1 VRQESCD
8 GRRPPDS
15 QSRVGRALTDALAA
29 ERLRIVATLVRTTGD
44 WDLAED
50 AVADAVE
57 RALQRWPDDGVPE
70 NPAAWL
76 TTTARRRAIDL
87 IRRANAERRRL
98 AEMGALEELRGPDRS
113 TEAPSVDDDR
123 LRLVFT
129 CCHPALPMEAR
140 VALTLKAVSGLST
153 AAIARTF
160 LTTEATMSQR
170 LLRAKRKISNAGIS
184 FRVPS
189 ASMLSERLDGVLA
202 VIYLVFTSGYAGSAR
217 ELADEAIR
225 LGRLLVEL
233 MPDSDEARGLLGLML
248 LHHARREARTV
259 GDELITLEHQDRSR
273 WDAEAIAEALA
284 LAQPPGNTRGP
295 YRVQADLAAV
305 HATAND
311 VTDTNWPAIVGL
323 YDELLRL
330 MPSPIVELNRA
341 SAVGMSDGPLA
352 GLAALDAVAKEPKLA
367 GYHLLPAARAD
378 LLARAGLRA
387 EAVLSLDEAMAL
399 APTGQETRQIA
410 RRRTE
415 LIADIEQ
422 SDRPD

>member
-1 VRQESCD
+1 MREETSD
-8 GRRPPDS
+8 ERRSLDS
-15 QSRVGRALTDALAA
+15 ESRVGRVLTDAVAA
-29 ERLRIVATLVRTTGD
+29 ERLRIVATLIRTTGD

-57 RALQRWPDDGVPE
+57 RALQRWPYAGVPE

-87 IRRANAERRRL
+87 IRRATAERRRL
-98 AEMGALEELRGPDRS
+98 AEMSALDELRARDMH
-113 TEAPSVDDDR
+113 TEESSVDDDR

-153 AAIARTF
+153 AAIARAF
-160 LTTEATMSQR
+160 LITEATMSQR

-189 ASMLSERLDGVLA
+189 ASTLPERLDGVLA
-202 VIYLVFTSGYAGSAR
+202 VIYLVFTSGYAGSAA

-233 MPDSDEARGLLGLML
+233 MPDSDEARGLLALML
-248 LHHARREARTV
+248 LHHARREARMV

-273 WDAEAIAEALA
+273 WDADAIAEALS
-284 LAQPPGNTRGP
+284 LAQPPGIERGR
-295 YRVQADLAAV
+295 YRVEADLAAV
-305 HATAND
+305 HAGAND
-311 VTDTNWPAIVGL
+311 VTGTDWPAIVGL

-341 SAVGMSDGPLA
+341 IAVGMSDGPLA
-352 GLAALDAVAKEPKLA
+352 GIAALDAVADEPPLV
-367 GYHLLPAARAD
+367 GYHLLHAARAD
-378 LLARAGLRA
+378 LLARSGLPA
-387 EAVLSLDEAMAL
+387 EAVLALDEAMAL
-399 APTGQETRQIA
+399 APTEQEIRQID
-410 RRRTE
+410 RRRSE
-415 LIADIEQ
+415 LIADIER
-422 SDRPD
+422 SDQP

>member
-1 VRQESCD
+1 V
-8 GRRPPDS
+8 
-15 QSRVGRALTDALAA
+15 AA
-29 ERLRIVATLVRTTGD
+29 ERLRIVATLIRTTGD

-57 RALQRWPDDGVPE
+57 RALQRWPYAGVPE

-87 IRRANAERRRL
+87 IRRATAERRRL
-98 AEMGALEELRGPDRS
+98 AEMSALDELRARDMH
-113 TEAPSVDDDR
+113 TEESSVDDDR

-153 AAIARTF
+153 AAIARAF
-160 LTTEATMSQR
+160 LITEATMSQR

-189 ASMLSERLDGVLA
+189 ASTLPERLDGVLA
-202 VIYLVFTSGYAGSAR
+202 VIYLVFTSGYAGSAA

-233 MPDSDEARGLLGLML
+233 MPDSDEARGLLALML
-248 LHHARREARTV
+248 LHHARREARMV

-273 WDAEAIAEALA
+273 WDADAIAEALS
-284 LAQPPGNTRGP
+284 LAQPPGIERGR
-295 YRVQADLAAV
+295 YRVEADLAAV
-305 HATAND
+305 HAGAND
-311 VTDTNWPAIVGL
+311 VTGTDWPAIVGL

-341 SAVGMSDGPLA
+341 IAVGMSDGPLA
-352 GLAALDAVAKEPKLA
+352 GIAALDAVADEPPLV
-367 GYHLLPAARAD
+367 GYHLLHAARAD
-378 LLARAGLRA
+378 LLARSGLPA
-387 EAVLSLDEAMAL
+387 EAVLALDEAMAL
-399 APTGQETRQIA
+399 APTEQEIRQID
-410 RRRTE
+410 RRRSE
-415 LIADIEQ
+415 LIADIER
-422 SDRPD
+422 SDQP

>member
-1 VRQESCD
+1 VREETSD
-8 GRRPPDS
+8 ERRPPDS
-15 QSRVGRALTDALAA
+15 ESWVGRALTDAVAA
-29 ERLRIVATLVRTTGD
+29 ERLRIVATLIRTTGD

-57 RALQRWPDDGVPE
+57 RALQRWPSDGVPK

-87 IRRANAERRRL
+87 IRRATAERGRL
-98 AEMGALEELRGPDRS
+98 AEMSALEELRCPEVHTDES
-113 TEAPSVDDDR
+113 SVDDDR

-153 AAIARTF
+153 AAIARAF

-189 ASMLSERLDGVLA
+189 ASMLAERLDGVLA
-202 VIYLVFTSGYAGSAR
+202 VIYLVFTSGYAESAA

-233 MPDSDEARGLLGLML
+233 MPDSDEARGLLALML
-248 LHHARREARTV
+248 LHHARRQARMV

-273 WDAEAIAEALA
+273 WDAEAIAEALS
-284 LAQPPGNTRGP
+284 LAQLPGIERGR
-295 YRVQADLAAV
+295 YRVEADLAAV
-305 HATAND
+305 HAGAGDATG
-311 VTDTNWPAIVGL
+311 TDWPAIVGL

-341 SAVGMSDGPLA
+341 IAVGMSDGPLA
-352 GLAALDAVAKEPKLA
+352 GIAALDAVADEPKLV
-367 GYHLLPAARAD
+367 GYYLLHAARAD
-378 LLARAGLRA
+378 LLARAGLSA
-387 EAVLSLDEAMAL
+387 EAVLALDEATAV
-399 APTGQETRQIA
+399 APTEQEIRQID
-410 RRRTE
+410 RRRSE
-415 LIADIEQ
+415 LIAEIEQ
-422 SDRPD
+422 SDRP